1 MTNHI
6 NSCVLCVCLLFNFC
20 LFTIIDL
27 SPEVL
32 FARQVVSEPMA
43 VCGEGG
49 KVFMVP
55 SQQGQRK
62 PKRPTHKD
70 PETYIYIYIL
80 LMVLNNGVI
89 QDSHGHGRAGFPWM
103 CVQG

>member
-1 MTNHI
+1 MEVANLTNHV

-27 SPEVL
+27 SPGVL
-32 FARQVVSEPMA
+32 FARQVVSEPMV

-55 SQQGQRK
+55 TQQGQRK

-70 PETYIYIYIL
+70 PEKKYIYIA
-80 LMVLNNGVI
+80 NG
-89 QDSHGHGRAGFPWM
+89 AK
-103 CVQG
+103 